1 MDQLSYPCGRAG
13 KKYIN
18 RKATAAQKN
27 WIYSEI
33 NESRATPKSIERDY
47 CFKQDT
53 VEKWVAQKNKGV
65 VFTDLMGRPPL
76 LDEKN
81 VAALTNKMTETSY
94 KPTDRNYAET
104 LHQQMQINAQE
115 HNKSLSSISY
125 PTRDTKRRYK
135 VKIIA
140 KSGKGKK
147 TTAAR
152 ATAVADI
159 RNAISFGVMNQ
170 IMVNAVHPSLIL
182 NSDATQYA
190 AALDC
195 HENVQVIFVAKSD
208 PHQLDRGD
216 KIGNNVLPDN
226 IVGSLVQFFIK
237 YYLLMNALGNISTPV
252 YIIADEEIPVGQFRA
267 FEVQSLAH
275 GVSVNDTAYVVLCK
289 SRAGNEAFYIW
300 FNQYIMIPFV
310 LNLKRIHA
318 LDVNSATWYQLD
330 GEEMQIRCYE
340 DISMLSVL
348 ENNNIIIGKP
358 SGSTTEIT
366 QPCDRGNVFKASK
379 KTIKSVSDTN
389 IDSNPHKVAIL
400 TQLFINNSSLDS
412 RKRKL
417 AVYGLIRVQ
426 IALQQTIRMR
436 MITDS
441 FAWTGIYPFNISKIL
456 SSCSNKPT
464 YDEELNILSAMPRLV
479 VKFKNQGELY
489 DQDFDEENI
498 KKTSVKDHL
507 VTNRRRSIILTSHA
521 YVSRNYTKKI
531 VILEKKLATARR
543 ATKRKATPISS
554 SHDDNDEELTLKLPR
569 RNNLSSLPK

>member
-170 IMVNAVHPSLIL
+170 IMVNEL
-182 NSDATQYA
+182 N
-190 AALDC
+190 
-195 HENVQVIFVAKSD
+195 
-208 PHQLDRGD
+208 
-216 KIGNNVLPDN
+216 
-226 IVGSLVQFFIK
+226 
-237 YYLLMNALGNISTPV
+237 
-252 YIIADEEIPVGQFRA
+252 
-267 FEVQSLAH
+267 
-275 GVSVNDTAYVVLCK
+275 
-289 SRAGNEAFYIW
+289 
-300 FNQYIMIPFV
+300 YIMIPFV

-348 ENNNIIIGKP
+348 ENNNINIGKP
-358 SGSTTEIT
+358 SGS
-366 QPCDRGNVFKASK
+366 
-379 KTIKSVSDTN
+379 
-389 IDSNPHKVAIL
+389 
-400 TQLFINNSSLDS
+400 
-412 RKRKL
+412 
-417 AVYGLIRVQ
+417 
-426 IALQQTIRMR
+426 
-436 MITDS
+436 
-441 FAWTGIYPFNISKIL
+441 
-456 SSCSNKPT
+456 
-464 YDEELNILSAMPRLV
+464 RLV
-479 VKFKNQGELY
+479 VKFKNQ
-489 DQDFDEENI
+489 DI
-498 KKTSVKDHL
+498 
-507 VTNRRRSIILTSHA
+507 
-521 YVSRNYTKKI
+521 
-531 VILEKKLATARR
+531 
-543 ATKRKATPISS
+543 
-554 SHDDNDEELTLKLPR
+554 
-569 RNNLSSLPK
+569 